1 MAFTKTAGVEYG
13 TPAVVLSTT
22 AASGSNQTAI
32 RTDGQI
38 IAFSTDTPEPVG
50 LTASAGTDAV
60 AARLDHIHVG
70 TEAAGTTVDET
81 IARYDGTAGAIQGYT
96 SDGPTIGDT
105 GIMKLT
111 GQPAVLVY
119 RTEQITNVTGDG
131 TTYTIVFDG
140 ETYDQGYDMTTTTF
154 TAPVDGIYLFG
165 LSVNCNGLAA
175 DQTYIQLYIQT
186 SNRSCIGGARNPGI
200 SRNVNNDD
208 NFGFTIITE
217 MDAADT
223 AYCTIR
229 ILNGSKVVDLGG
241 STGTYN
247 TWFNAQLLA

>member
-70 TEAAGTTVDET
+70 TEAAGTTVDQT
-81 IARYDGTAGAIQGYT
+81 IARYDGTAGALQGYT
-96 SDGPTIGDT
+96 SGGPTISDT
-105 GIMKLT
+105 GVMRLT
-111 GQPAVLVY
+111 AQPAVL
-119 RTEQITNVTGDG
+119 TTNSAQITNVTGDG
-131 TTYTIVFDG
+131 TIYTLVFD
-140 ETYDQGYDMTTTTF
+140 EEIYDQGSNMTTNTF
-154 TAPVDGIYLFG
+154 TAPVDGVYLFG

-175 DQTYIQLYIQT
+175 DQTDIQLYIQT
-186 SNRSCIGGARNPGI
+186 SNASCIGGPRSPGPN
-200 SRNVNNDD
+200 RNVNNDN
-208 NFGFTIITE
+208 NFGFSLVTE
-217 MDAADT
+217 MDASDT

-229 ILNGSKVVDLGG
+229 IMNGSKVVDIGG
-241 STGTYN
+241 SLGTYN